1 MCILGCSVA
10 SRCRHLL
17 TYYYD
22 HCKDSPYPDRCPTD
36 TSAVNAYEID
46 NQTPFCTLCWETMEK
61 KMYDEFHEERRG
73 ITKLARSDNM
83 DDEEI
88 SMIRKVLRDQFYE
101 KLKYANK
108 PLPALPNACT
118 LARLLT

>member
-1 MCILGCSVA
+1 
-10 SRCRHLL
+10 
-17 TYYYD
+17 
-22 HCKDSPYPDRCPTD
+22 
-36 TSAVNAYEID
+36 
-46 NQTPFCTLCWETMEK
+46 
-61 KMYDEFHEERRG
+61 MYDEFHEERRK

-108 PLPALPNACT
+108 PLPALPNA
-118 LARLLT
+118 

>member
-1 MCILGCSVA
+1 
-10 SRCRHLL
+10 
-17 TYYYD
+17 
-22 HCKDSPYPDRCPTD
+22 
-36 TSAVNAYEID
+36 
-46 NQTPFCTLCWETMEK
+46 
-61 KMYDEFHEERRG
+61 MYDEFHEERRE

-118 LARLLT
+118 LARLQT